1 MQQILHTLI
10 KATVI
15 TLILFSQ
22 QALATNCY
30 EHSPN
35 FDDQYYNL
43 EDTAT
48 LSYDEKNALRQ
59 LLSTMGGRWVGQ
71 MQYIE
76 CRGPDSAPRI
86 ITKTATL
93 RTKNKFSNDGSISAQ
108 AEKTY
113 IDARIKKLETL
124 NLMGNGSFFNFV
136 IEPGKQV
143 TFSEKY
149 RRQNN
154 VQPKIDKTKPS
165 SNNQTIIDKTSKTSR
180 QVISTYNKEK
190 KKKTSRITET
200 IYDIKLNGSQLVITR
215 AYYTN
220 GVYTGEE
227 IWRLSPN

>member
-1 MQQILHTLI
+1 MQQILQTFI
-10 KATVI
+10 QATVI
-15 TLILFSQ
+15 ALILFSQ
-22 QALATNCY
+22 QALATDCY
-30 EHSPN
+30 EQSPN

-43 EDTAT
+43 EDKAT

-59 LLSTMGGRWVGQ
+59 FLNSIRGRWAGQ

-93 RTKNKFSNDGSISAQ
+93 TTKNKFSNNGSISAQ

-113 IDARIKKLETL
+113 TEERIKKLETL
-124 NLMGNGSFFNFV
+124 NLMGNNNVFNFA
-136 IEPGKQV
+136 IEPGSQV

-165 SNNQTIIDKTSKTSR
+165 SNNQTIIDKTSNTSR
-180 QVISTYNKEK
+180 QVITTYQKEK

-200 IYDIKLNGSQLVITR
+200 IYDMTLNGSQLIISR

-220 GVYTGEE
+220 GVYTGQE